1 MLLVSGGETLELSNR
16 VCSYSAGTDTNPI
29 FMFSSDLEQ
38 RNPPAPWPSI
48 ENGEASFR
56 PMCQYHDS
64 PVSLSTQISDTDL
77 KAEVDRCLE
86 LRAEYK
92 TVVQRAQLAQTFYD
106 LGKEELKFCDKLVH
120 EQHLQHQ
127 GWMAVIANMEDITFE
142 FSERCSDFD
151 RVFKDHIEKR
161 IEYKD
166 YLERLVADD
175 NVAEPVR

>member
-1 MLLVSGGETLELSNR
+1 MDPSSR

-48 ENGEASFR
+48 ENGKSFSLR
-56 PMCQYHDS
+56 DS
-64 PVSLSTQISDTDL
+64 PEFLSYKNSDTDL

-92 TVVQRAQLAQTFYD
+92 TVVQRAQLAQTFHD
-106 LGKEELKFCDKLVH
+106 LGKEQLKFCDKLVL

-127 GWMAVIANMEDITFE
+127 GWMAVIANMEDITAE
-142 FSERCSDFD
+142 FQERCSDFD
-151 RVFKDHIEKR
+151 RVFNDHIEKR
-161 IEYKD
+161 LEYKE
-166 YLERLVADD
+166 YLER
-175 NVAEPVR
+175 